1 MPEST
6 WTSQNRNYR
15 SKQRKVYSEISY
27 QIQQLKLILCSGNK
41 VLKTALQN
49 SPYAAGCIQRFV
61 GTALNRFISAKL
73 EILVNARNKLIRS
86 RRCKKCIKEAKCT
99 EEVKDIVWRSN
110 MNFDRLESEMTA
122 VLKKAVREPE
132 DGKVEKQK
140 SSHPVIAEF
149 IKCINTTKGESSGP
163 DAAVKI
169 SREASAKLK
178 DQLNKA
184 SKEEETDDEAEF
196 AKVQLASEEIQTRI
210 ANFLSLSSEE
220 STLYSQAGDDERMI
234 LSELSDSFKSCKR
247 VYMPQALQLSI
258 AEQDG
263 GCINCLADQVKEL
276 RVKFESDEQIKYL
289 ITVVDGVKDSVEPT
303 RHMTQKNITQEFIDK
318 EEPVCC
324 VCMSEFVLKDT
335 SATGCPSCKN
345 LYHEK
350 CISRWLSDNKGC
362 PYCRYK
368 LRSQVTISTQ
378 KMIYI
383 N

>member
-1 MPEST
+1 
-6 WTSQNRNYR
+6 
-15 SKQRKVYSEISY
+15 
-27 QIQQLKLILCSGNK
+27 
-41 VLKTALQN
+41 
-49 SPYAAGCIQRFV
+49 
-61 GTALNRFISAKL
+61 
-73 EILVNARNKLIRS
+73 
-86 RRCKKCIKEAKCT
+86 
-99 EEVKDIVWRSN
+99 
-110 MNFDRLESEMTA
+110 
-122 VLKKAVREPE
+122 
-132 DGKVEKQK
+132 
-140 SSHPVIAEF
+140 
-149 IKCINTTKGESSGP
+149 
-163 DAAVKI
+163 
-169 SREASAKLK
+169 
-178 DQLNKA
+178 
-184 SKEEETDDEAEF
+184 
-196 AKVQLASEEIQTRI
+196 
-210 ANFLSLSSEE
+210 
-220 STLYSQAGDDERMI
+220 
-234 LSELSDSFKSCKR
+234 
-247 VYMPQALQLSI
+247 MPQALQLSI